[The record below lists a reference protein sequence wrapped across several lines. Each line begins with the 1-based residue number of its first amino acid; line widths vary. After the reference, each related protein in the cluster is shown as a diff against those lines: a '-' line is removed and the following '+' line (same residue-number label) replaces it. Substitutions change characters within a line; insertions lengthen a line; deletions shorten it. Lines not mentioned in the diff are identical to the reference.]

1 MAWYKQ
7 QHAIDWANIDKNFTS
22 HKNTL
27 IIDRIYQNN
36 KKNLSRF
43 PPKLYY

>member
-7 QHAIDWANIDKNFTS
+7 QHAIDSADVDRNFAS

-27 IIDRIYQNN
+27 IIDMIYQNN

-43 PPKLYY
+43 PPKLYF